1 MTLSLCLIVKDEA
14 ANLPACLGSVGGLAD
29 EICLTDTGSTDDTVA
44 VAQGYGALVQHVQ
57 WTHDFAAA
65 RNVSLQPATQDW
77 ILVLDGD
84 ERLGPGI
91 AAKLRDWLPQVPPTV
106 LLINL
111 LRQEVGA
118 QQSPYTLVSR
128 LFRNHAGI
136 QFQRPY
142 HETVDDSVA
151 ALMTREPSWQVWD
164 WPEVAILHYG
174 YQPDAIASGQKT
186 DRAQQIMATYL
197 ADHPEDAYICNKLG
211 ALYQQQGNLQQAQHL
226 LQRGL
231 KASQTEPSPITVYE
245 LHYHLGLT
253 YRRAGQLD
261 LAVAHYRQALSQ
273 PIPPALAVGAWINL
287 GSLCKSQQRF
297 SEALTC
303 FQSAVSAAPDFALAH
318 YNLGLVYRLLGQ
330 LEAAIAAY
338 NRAIALQPE
347 YAEAYQ
353 NLGVALLK
361 QGQRDLSQSAFAQAL
376 THYDQQNP
384 AAAAQ
389 LRQGLKQLG

>member
-14 ANLPACLGSVGGLAD
+14 ANLPACLGSVEGLAD
-29 EICLTDTGSTDDTVA
+29 EIWLTDTGSTDNTVA
-44 VAQGYGALVQHVQ
+44 VAQHYGAQIQQFQ

-65 RNVSLQPATQDW
+65 RNASLQPATQDW

-84 ERLGPGI
+84 EQLGPGI

-151 ALMTREPSWQVWD
+151 ALIAAEPSWQVWD
-164 WPEVAILHYG
+164 WPEVAILHHG
-174 YQPDAIASGQKT
+174 YQPNAIASRKKT
-186 DRAQQIMATYL
+186 DRAQRIMATYL

-211 ALYQQQGNLQQAQHL
+211 ALYQQQGKLQQAQQL
-226 LQRGL
+226 LQQGL
-231 KASQTEPSPITVYE
+231 KASQAESAPITTYE

-253 YRRAGQLD
+253 YRSAGQLD
-261 LAVAHYRQALSQ
+261 QAAAHYRQALSQ
-273 PIPPALAVGAWINL
+273 PIPPALTVGAWINL
-287 GSLCKSQQRF
+287 GSLLKSQQQLPD
-297 SEALTC
+297 ALAC
-303 FQSAVSAAPDFALAH
+303 FKSAVNAAPELALAH

-330 LEAAIAAY
+330 LETAIAAY
-338 NRAIALQPE
+338 ETAIALQPT

-361 QGQRDLSQSAFAQAL
+361 QGQRDLSQTAFAQAL
-376 THYDQQNP
+376 IHYEQQDP
-384 AAAAQ
+384 AAAAR
-389 LRQGLKQLG
+389 LRQGLQQLG

>member
-29 EICLTDTGSTDDTVA
+29 EIWVTDTGSSDDTVA
-44 VAQGYGALVQHVQ
+44 VAQRYGAQVQQFQ

-65 RNVSLQPATQDW
+65 RNTSLQPATQDW

-84 ERLGPGI
+84 EQLGPGI

-106 LLINL
+106 LLVNL

-142 HETVDDSVA
+142 HETIDDSVA
-151 ALMTREPSWQVWD
+151 ALIAAEPSWQVWD
-164 WPEVAILHYG
+164 WPEPAILHYG
-174 YQPDAIASGQKT
+174 YQPDAIATRQKT
-186 DRAQQIMATYL
+186 DRAQRIMATYL

-211 ALYQQQGNLQQAQHL
+211 ALYQQQGNLRQAQHL
-226 LQRGL
+226 LQQGL
-231 KASQTEPSPITVYE
+231 KASQGEPAPITTYE

-261 LAVAHYRQALSQ
+261 QAAAHYRQALSQ
-273 PIPPALAVGAWINL
+273 PILPVLTVGAWINL
-287 GSLCKSQQRF
+287 GSLLKSQQQL
-297 SEALTC
+297 SDALTC
-303 FQSAVSAAPDFALAH
+303 FQSAVNAAPELALAH

-330 LEAAIAAY
+330 LEQAVIAY
-338 NRAIALQPE
+338 ESAIALQPD

-353 NLGVALLK
+353 NLGVARLK
-361 QGQRDLSQSAFAQAL
+361 QGQRDLSQAAFAQAL
-376 THYDQQNP
+376 THYEQQNP
-384 AAAAQ
+384 AAAAR
-389 LRQGLKQLG
+389 LRQGLQQLG